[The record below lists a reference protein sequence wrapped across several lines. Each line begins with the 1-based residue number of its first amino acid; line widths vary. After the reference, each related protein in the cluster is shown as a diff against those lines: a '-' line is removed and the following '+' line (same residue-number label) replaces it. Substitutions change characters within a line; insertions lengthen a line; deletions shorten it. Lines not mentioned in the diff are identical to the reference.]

1 MNDSANRRYPPLGR
15 FWRKYIQEEI
25 YVPLSAEPQLQ
36 ALLKDGCKVEQEL
49 ERLASLGTAWASAWL
64 AYSALKPTGDGFRD
78 TPRAIHLCKTAAEG
92 GDAFAQYIIA
102 WALILE
108 GDLPRGTRYMKSS
121 AMQLFPPAAL
131 DSITLFWAGWGVQRT
146 DDRRILRIL
155 KIADRV
161 GHDAAWLW
169 RFTMYRTGKLGPF
182 RRLLGYLLTPF
193 GILRYSLAKKL
204 RPFSAQVF
212 VFDPAHYVG
221 LLVST
226 AASATKQPAP

>member
-1 MNDSANRRYPPLGR
+1 MALSTAKRRYPSLGR
-15 FWRKYIQEEI
+15 FWQKYIHVEI

-36 ALLKDGCKVEQEL
+36 ASLKDEFKTLEREL

-64 AYSALKPTGDGFRD
+64 AYSALEPTMEGVRD
-78 TPRAIHLCKTAAEG
+78 TPRAIQLCKNAAEG

-108 GDLPRGTRYMKSS
+108 GDTPRGTRYMKSS
-121 AMQLFPPAAL
+121 AMQLFPPAVL
-131 DSITLFWAGWGVQRT
+131 DSVTLFWTGWGVERS

-155 KIADRV
+155 RTADRV

-169 RFTMYRTGKLGPF
+169 RFTVYRTGKLGSY
-182 RRLLGYLLTPF
+182 RLLLGHLLMPF

-204 RPFSAQVF
+204 RPFSAQTF
-212 VFDPAHYVG
+212 VFDPARYVRMI
-221 LLVST
+221 ST
-226 AASATKQPAP
+226 GHIVQRT